1 MTIASYSKFH
11 QDVVQGV
18 EVQGG
23 RNKVVSTK
31 APFGRL
37 THVRRGGVSHA
48 RSGGRSYR
56 DVAQLTTFFAQQIFG
71 LNSLNVS
78 KHVALSSFNLP
89 VRCVFCMQSMHG
101 NHSLNI
107 DKNCIGYQ
115 NAATSTT
122 PIDHRTS
129 TAHPTYLRPYLPL
142 QSIIARQPHIPP
154 IFALP
159 HLPTLVR
166 RSNNAPQIANHLP
179 GPRRKHVRPAAHCV
193 IHKLRHNRREIRARL
208 EMAESKFGLGH
219 AVHRE
224 RGRK

>member
-1 MTIASYSKFH
+1 VAVKLPVIKAYMDTDQREALMTIASYSKFH

-89 VRCVFCMQSMHG
+89 VRCVFCMH
-101 NHSLNI
+101 L
-107 DKNCIGYQ
+107 
-115 NAATSTT
+115 
-122 PIDHRTS
+122 
-129 TAHPTYLRPYLPL
+129 LRN
-142 QSIIARQPHIPP
+142 RC
-154 IFALP
+154 
-159 HLPTLVR
+159 T
-166 RSNNAPQIANHLP
+166 
-179 GPRRKHVRPAAHCV
+179 GT
-193 IHKLRHNRREIRARL
+193 IH
-208 EMAESKFGLGH
+208 
-219 AVHRE
+219 
-224 RGRK
+224 